1 MPMTTSFVAGLAL
14 SGSLI
19 IAIGAQNIHV
29 LRQGI
34 RREHVAL
41 VVLTCALIDAALMAV
56 GVFGVAALARLL
68 PNALAWVTGLGV
80 VFLIGYGMAAARR
93 AYKPGALQVADGQ
106 TVPRSAAISL
116 GQTLA
121 VSLLN
126 PHVYLDT
133 VLLVG
138 AVGTQYPLLGR
149 VLFWAGASSMS
160 LLWFVAIG
168 FGARWLAPLFA
179 KPVAW
184 RVLDGAL
191 ALTMFYLAWG
201 LLRSLGA

>member
-1 MPMTTSFVAGLAL
+1 MSSPFLAGLAL

-19 IAIGAQNIHV
+19 IAIGAQNVHV

-34 RREHVAL
+34 RRDHVAL
-41 VVLTCALIDAALMAV
+41 VVLLCALIDAGLMAL
-56 GVFGVAALARLL
+56 GVFGVSGVARQDSSVLKVVTFLGAA
-68 PNALAWVTGLGV
+68 
-80 VFLIGYGMAAARR
+80 FLIGYGLLAAWR
-93 AYKPGALQVADGQ
+93 ACRPGALVVAADS
-106 TVPRSAAISL
+106 SASGSWMAAFS
-116 GQTLA
+116 QTLA

-126 PHVYLDT
+126 PHVYLDA
-133 VLLVG
+133 VFLVGLVG
-138 AVGTQYPLLGR
+138 AQYPLQGR

-160 LLWFVAIG
+160 LLWFIAIG

-184 RVLDGAL
+184 RLLDGAL

>member
-1 MPMTTSFVAGLAL
+1 MTTSFVAGLAL

-138 AVGTQYPLLGR
+138 AVGTQYPLQGR

>member
-1 MPMTTSFVAGLAL
+1 MTTSFVAGLAL

-41 VVLTCALIDAALMAV
+41 VVLTCALIDAVLMAV

-68 PNALAWVTGLGV
+68 PNAVAWVTGLGV
-80 VFLIGYGMAAARR
+80 VFLVGYGMAAARR
-93 AYKPGALQVADGQ
+93 AYKPGAMQVADGQ
-106 TVPRSAAISL
+106 AAPHSAAISL

>member
-1 MPMTTSFVAGLAL
+1 MTTSFVAGLAL

-138 AVGTQYPLLGR
+138 AVGTQYPLQGS